1 MKSVAS
7 IRIHYLSAD
16 CVGLLLVPNADPLSR
31 ISVMFVQNRNAV
43 FVENFFHL
51 EHATSVVL

>member
-1 MKSVAS
+1 MAS